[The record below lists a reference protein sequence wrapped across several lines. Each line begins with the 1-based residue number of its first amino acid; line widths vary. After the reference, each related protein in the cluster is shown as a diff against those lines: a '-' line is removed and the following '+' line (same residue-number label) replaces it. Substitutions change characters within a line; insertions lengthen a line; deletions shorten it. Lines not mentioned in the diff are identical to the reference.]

1 MATLWGVSVAVV
13 FIVLILAVV
22 LACMAA
28 ARPSIKK
35 GGGEIGIPRSAR
47 DWNMYLAGAGIR
59 NYMWSPR
66 SPADN
71 APDPPPGVVITPLK
85 AILPPEDRKRFEDE
99 DNTYLLGAVVYSNK
113 KVQFPACKDG
123 DTFATRLGRL
133 LGYLYPADDEA
144 PEADSLWTSWW
155 IVPRSKKHKQ
165 KLLWSEGIP
174 KRFEGSRISA
184 RLDQLAAAVAKM
196 SPDHSVSLSFGQM
209 KRKRP
214 TRDP

>member
-71 APDPPPGVVITPLK
+71 APDPPPGVPPPRGQKEIRRRRQH
-85 AILPPEDRKRFEDE
+85 LPAGGR
-99 DNTYLLGAVVYSNK
+99 
-113 KVQFPACKDG
+113 
-123 DTFATRLGRL
+123 RL
-133 LGYLYPADDEA
+133 LE
-144 PEADSLWTSWW
+144 
-155 IVPRSKKHKQ
+155 
-165 KLLWSEGIP
+165 
-174 KRFEGSRISA
+174 
-184 RLDQLAAAVAKM
+184 
-196 SPDHSVSLSFGQM
+196 
-209 KRKRP
+209 
-214 TRDP
+214 